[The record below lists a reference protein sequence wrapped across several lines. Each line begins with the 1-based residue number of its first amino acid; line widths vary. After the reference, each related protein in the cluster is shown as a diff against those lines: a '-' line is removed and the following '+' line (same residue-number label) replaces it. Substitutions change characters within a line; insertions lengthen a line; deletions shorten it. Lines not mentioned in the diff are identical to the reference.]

1 MPTKLQ
7 IIKNLKLSQK
17 LLDYLS
23 KNPQTKKKENVSYVV
38 ITQKDSELNKANLD
52 VAQSLKK
59 TGKKVVKAIETKNS
73 SIPWKFASL

>member
-23 KNPQTKKKENVSYVV
+23 ENPRKGKNASYIIITKKDN
-38 ITQKDSELNKANLD
+38 ELNKANLNMGK
-52 VAQSLKK
+52 SLVKE
-59 TGKKVVKAIETKNS
+59 GKNVVKAIETKNK
-73 SIPWKFASL
+73 SIPWKFVSV